1 MKEIRLN
8 AFDMNCVSHQAS
20 GLWRHP
26 RDRSDQYHTLQYWM
40 DLARTLERGLFDALF
55 LADVLGIYDVYGASP
70 DAALRN
76 AAQVPV
82 NDPAMLVTA
91 MASVTRNLGFGL
103 TATLSYEHPF
113 PFARR
118 ISTLDH
124 LTQGRIGWNIVT
136 GYLNS
141 AAKSTGKAQQSSHD
155 ARYEIAD
162 EYMQV
167 VYDLWEGSWE
177 DDAVRR
183 DRASG
188 VFTDPL
194 KVHRIRHD
202 GKYFTVDAIHLSE
215 PSPQRTPVLFQAGA
229 SRRGQQF
236 AGTHAEC
243 VFIAGPSK
251 EIVRKTVASIRGQAQ
266 IQGRRSDEPLIF
278 SLLTIVTAPTHEEA
292 WAKYE
297 DYKQYISLEGALTL
311 LSGWTGVDF
320 AQYQYDEPVRHVRN
334 DAINSAID
342 SLTILNPDKVWTVG
356 ELARHA
362 AIGGM
367 GVTIV
372 GSPTEIAD
380 QMEAW
385 MEETGIDGF
394 NLAYAVTPE
403 TFENIV
409 DLIIPELQK
418 RGRYKTAYQ
427 PGTLRQKLF
436 GRGDRLGNTH
446 IAHESRFHKV
456 FEKIGQVQTV
466 SGTFHKL

>member
-26 RDRSDQYHTLQYWM
+26 RDRSDQYHTLRYWT
-40 DLARTLERGLFDALF
+40 DLAQLLERGLFDTLF
-55 LADVLGIYDVYGASP
+55 LADVLGVYDVYGASP

-82 NDPAMLVTA
+82 NDPAMLISA
-91 MASVTRNLGFGL
+91 MAGVTRHLGFGL
-103 TATLSYEHPF
+103 TATLSYEHPY

-118 ISTLDH
+118 MSTLDH

-141 AAKSTGKAQQSSHD
+141 AAKGTGRNQQSGHD
-155 ARYEIAD
+155 TRYDIAD

-167 VYDLWEGSWE
+167 VYALWEGSWE
-177 DDAVRR
+177 QGAVRR
-183 DRASG
+183 DRARG
-188 VFTDPL
+188 VFTDPAR
-194 KVHRIRHD
+194 VHRVRHD
-202 GKYFTVDAIHLSE
+202 GEYFKLDAIHLAE

-229 SRRGQQF
+229 SPRGQKF
-236 AGTHAEC
+236 AARHAEC
-243 VFIAGPSK
+243 VFIAGPSRAS
-251 EIVRKTVASIRGQAQ
+251 VAKTVASIRAQARA
-266 IQGRRSDEPLIF
+266 QGRSPDTPLIF
-278 SLLTIVTAPTHEEA
+278 SLLTIVTAPTSAQA

-297 DYKQYISLEGALTL
+297 DYRQYISLEGALTL
-311 LSGWTGVDF
+311 LSGWTGIDF
-320 AQYQYDEPVRHVRN
+320 SQYSPDEPVRHVKN

-342 SLTILNPDKVWTVG
+342 SLTVQNPDKVWTVG

-380 QMEAW
+380 QMEEW
-385 MEETGIDGF
+385 MAQTGVDGF
-394 NLAYAVTPE
+394 NLAYAVAPE
-403 TFENIV
+403 TFEDIV
-409 DLIIPELQK
+409 NLIIPELQR
-418 RGRYKTAYQ
+418 RGRYKTAYR
-427 PGTLRQKLF
+427 PGTLRHKLF
-436 GRGDRLGNTH
+436 GGDDLLDATH
-446 IAHESRFHKV
+446 VADSLRIHPERARRQHAETGV
-456 FEKIGQVQTV
+456 
-466 SGTFHKL
+466 

>member
-26 RDRSDQYHTLQYWM
+26 RDRSDQYHTLQYWT
-40 DLARTLERGLFDALF
+40 DLARLLERGLFDSLF
-55 LADVLGIYDVYGASP
+55 LADVLGVYDVYGGSP

-82 NDPAMLVTA
+82 NDPAMLVSA
-91 MASVTRNLGFGL
+91 MAGVTRHLGFGL
-103 TATLSYEHPF
+103 TATLSYEHPY

-118 ISTLDH
+118 MSTLDH

-141 AAKSTGKAQQSSHD
+141 AAKGTGRKQQSGHD
-155 ARYEIAD
+155 TRYDIAD

-167 VYDLWEGSWE
+167 VYALWEGSWE
-177 DDAVRR
+177 RGAVRR
-183 DRASG
+183 DRAG
-188 VFTDPL
+188 IFTDPAR
-194 KVHRIRHD
+194 VRPIRHE
-202 GKYFTVDAIHLSE
+202 GEYFTLDAIHLSE

-229 SRRGQQF
+229 SPRGQKF
-236 AGTHAEC
+236 AARHAEC
-243 VFIAGPSK
+243 VFIAGPSR
-251 EIVRKTVASIRGQAQ
+251 VSVAKTVAGIRTQARA
-266 IQGRRSDEPLIF
+266 QGRAPGTPLIF
-278 SLLTIVTAPTHEEA
+278 SLLTIVTAPTSAQA

-297 DYKQYISLEGALTL
+297 DYRQYISLEGALTL
-311 LSGWTGVDF
+311 LSGWTGIDF
-320 AQYQYDEPVRHVRN
+320 SQYSPDEPVRHVRN

-342 SLTILNPDKVWTVG
+342 SLTVQNPDKVWTVG

-380 QMEAW
+380 QMEQW
-385 MEETGIDGF
+385 MAQTGVDGF
-394 NLAYAVTPE
+394 NLAYAVAPE
-403 TFENIV
+403 TFEDIV
-409 DLIIPELQK
+409 NLVIPELQR
-418 RGRYKTAYQ
+418 RGRYKTAYR
-427 PGTLRQKLF
+427 PGTLRHKLF
-436 GRGDRLGNTH
+436 GGDDLLDGTH
-446 IAHESRFHKV
+446 VADSLRTHPVGVRTQHAETGV
-456 FEKIGQVQTV
+456 
-466 SGTFHKL
+466 

>member
-26 RDRSDQYHTLQYWM
+26 RDQSDQYHTLQYWTN
-40 DLARTLERGLFDALF
+40 LARTLERGLIDALF
-55 LADVLGIYDVYGASP
+55 LADVLGIYDVYGSSP

-82 NDPAMLVTA
+82 NDPAMLISA
-91 MASVTRNLGFGL
+91 MALVTRNLGFGL

-118 ISTLDH
+118 MSTLDH

-141 AAKSTGKAQQSSHD
+141 AAKSTGKTQQFSHD
-155 ARYEIAD
+155 IRYEIAD

-167 VYDLWEGSWE
+167 VYKLWEESWA
-177 DDAVRR
+177 DNAVQR
-183 DRASG
+183 DRNSG
-188 VFTDPL
+188 IFTDPS
-194 KVHRIRHD
+194 KIHPVRHD
-202 GKYFTVDAIHLSE
+202 GKYFTVDAIHLAE

-229 SRRGQQF
+229 SKRGQHF
-236 AGTHAEC
+236 AGAHAEC

-251 EIVRKTVASIRGQAQ
+251 EIVRKTVVSIRDQARL
-266 IQGRRSDEPLIF
+266 QGRRVEEPLIF
-278 SLLTIVTAPTHEEA
+278 SLLTIITAPTREA
-292 WAKYE
+292 AWKKYE

-320 AQYQYDEPVRHVRN
+320 SQYELDDPIRHVRN

-342 SLTILNPDKVWTVG
+342 SLTILNPDKIWTVG

-394 NLAYAVTPE
+394 NLAYAVAPE
-403 TFENIV
+403 TFEDIV
-409 DLIIPELQK
+409 DLIIPELQR

-427 PGTLRQKLF
+427 QGTLRNKLF
-436 GRGDRLGNTH
+436 GRGDRLDNVY
-446 IAHESRFHKV
+446 IRN
-456 FEKIGQVQTV
+456 
-466 SGTFHKL
+466 